1 MTSSAPSPYV
11 IDLAGRTII
20 VTGAASGIGAAAARL
35 LHAAGATPVLADV
48 DPRSLGQL
56 ASELGD
62 ASAVETDVTDSAQ
75 IAKVVALTLR
85 RHGRIDAIVN
95 NAGISL
101 HEPVE
106 TVAVSEFERAL
117 RVNVVAPMAMMQA
130 VIPAMRNAGF
140 GRIVNVSSGSTRS
153 VTVGLGPYAATKA
166 ALNTLSA
173 VARGEL
179 AGDGIA
185 VSLVLPSVTATQFG
199 GGRYTFGEELA
210 PGLIVHRPEYPARAI
225 LRALITGEERIDVPH
240 GPEDPNLFNGT
251 LAPSPA
257 SALTPDTEHQPPSE
271 AGVAGLTEGVA
282 HD

>member
-1 MTSSAPSPYV
+1 MTSSAPPPYV

-20 VTGAASGIGAAAARL
+20 VTGAASGSAPPPLDCCTPPARRRF
-35 LHAAGATPVLADV
+35 LADV

-75 IAKVVALTLR
+75 IAKLVALTLR

-106 TVAVSEFERAL
+106 AVAVSEFERAL

-173 VARGEL
+173 VARVEL
-179 AGDGIA
+179 AGDGVA

-210 PGLIVHRPEYPARAI
+210 PASSCIGQSIPPGRSFRHSSPVRKRIERAARS
-225 LRALITGEERIDVPH
+225 R
-240 GPEDPNLFNGT
+240 GPEPFNGPLGG
-251 LAPSPA
+251 LAC
-257 SALTPDTEHQPPSE
+257 
-271 AGVAGLTEGVA
+271 AGVDARDRTSSPHPKPALP
-282 HD
+282 D